1 MFLSGIGLLSGMG
14 LGSWWYSDHGDGTPI
29 GKTDTAIDDIC
40 AVYSLI
46 RQESP
51 GCTSPP
57 SLYSIL
63 NMDVQEPQDKKVDI
77 KAWKASIAAIGD
89 HLGTETRQE
98 KIFIRAAGILM
109 DGPTRSVYDNQ
120 VWNKIL
126 RREYMARRKCHAYD
140 ENPAAKE
147 PLCPL
152 TQPTF
157 KFDNNMVAGDMR
169 LCARQIQRYYQAEC
183 DTPLKDGTQQDH
195 SAVEEKAN
203 FVTHQL
209 RTPRPTSLSKS
220 APTVTIPLETNPWQS
235 TGPHVAPSSE
245 PLPQEPPEAQSH
257 HEYARSW
264 SPALGDQAN
273 TSDQT
278 PTTSE
283 FYDDSQQPTRRAL
296 GARPWDLRG
305 NQHEGA
311 ARESPVESTSQEYE
325 NESWL
330 YGAPATEPVTDSR
343 NDSQDPQTY
352 HDVEELLTPDN
363 FAKYKR
369 YRRREKRAGR
379 G

>member
-1 MFLSGIGLLSGMG
+1 
-14 LGSWWYSDHGDGTPI
+14 
-29 GKTDTAIDDIC
+29 
-40 AVYSLI
+40 
-46 RQESP
+46 
-51 GCTSPP
+51 
-57 SLYSIL
+57 
-63 NMDVQEPQDKKVDI
+63 
-77 KAWKASIAAIGD
+77 
-89 HLGTETRQE
+89 
-98 KIFIRAAGILM
+98 
-109 DGPTRSVYDNQ
+109 
-120 VWNKIL
+120 
-126 RREYMARRKCHAYD
+126 MA
-140 ENPAAKE
+140 
-147 PLCPL
+147 
-152 TQPTF
+152 
-157 KFDNNMVAGDMR
+157 AGDMR

-183 DTPLKDGTQQDH
+183 DTPLKDVSNRKTWLVLSSNRPFSWVLRGGNFCPAPSSTSLSMTLDRLNMADNHERTQQDH

-220 APTVTIPLETNPWQS
+220 APTVTIPLETNPWQF

-245 PLPQEPPEAQSH
+245 PLPQEPPKAQSH

-283 FYDDSQQPTRRAL
+283 FYDDSQQLTRRAL

-311 ARESPVESTSQEYE
+311 GRESPVESTSQEEE
-325 NESWL
+325 NDSWL
-330 YGAPATEPVTDSR
+330 YGAPATEPVTNLRS
-343 NDSQDPQTY
+343 NSQDPQTY
-352 HDVEELLTPDN
+352 HDVEELLTPEN

-369 YRRREKRAGR
+369 YRRREKRARR

>member
-126 RREYMARRKCHAYD
+126 RREYTVRRKCHAYD

-157 KFDNNMVAGDMR
+157 KFDNNMAAGDMR

-183 DTPLKDGTQQDH
+183 DTPLKD
-195 SAVEEKAN
+195 
-203 FVTHQL
+203 
-209 RTPRPTSLSKS
+209 
-220 APTVTIPLETNPWQS
+220 S

-245 PLPQEPPEAQSH
+245 PLPQDPPEAQSH

-273 TSDQT
+273 TGDQT

-283 FYDDSQQPTRRAL
+283 FCDDSQQPPWP
-296 GARPWDLRG
+296 PWDLRG

-311 ARESPVESTSQEYE
+311 ARESPVESTSQEDE

-343 NDSQDPQTY
+343 YDSQDPQTY
-352 HDVEELLTPDN
+352 HDVEELLTPEN

>member
-1 MFLSGIGLLSGMG
+1 MDSQVDRTADGM
-14 LGSWWYSDHGDGTPI
+14 P
-29 GKTDTAIDDIC
+29 
-40 AVYSLI
+40 
-46 RQESP
+46 SP
-51 GCTSPP
+51 F
-57 SLYSIL
+57 
-63 NMDVQEPQDKKVDI
+63 VV
-77 KAWKASIAAIGD
+77 
-89 HLGTETRQE
+89 
-98 KIFIRAAGILM
+98 
-109 DGPTRSVYDNQ
+109 
-120 VWNKIL
+120 
-126 RREYMARRKCHAYD
+126 RREYMVRRKCHAYD

-157 KFDNNMVAGDMR
+157 KSDNNMVAGDMR
-169 LCARQIQRYYQAEC
+169 LCARQLQRYYQAEC
-183 DTPLKDGTQQDH
+183 DTPLKDVSNRKTWLVLGSNDLSLGSCDEDRLNMADNHEGTQQDH

-245 PLPQEPPEAQSH
+245 PLPQEPPKARSH

-296 GARPWDLRG
+296 GARPWDLRS

-352 HDVEELLTPDN
+352 HDVEELLTPEN